1 MVYFTENRQ
10 FEIPATPQCKLFFTA
25 IPQYRNTAIPQY
37 RNTAC
42 NPRSCLE
49 DLPHGK
55 RLVREDP
62 SRAQLLVKRLFETV
76 ALVSW

>member
-10 FEIPATPQCKLFFTA
+10 FEIPATPQCKLFF
-25 IPQYRNTAIPQY
+25 TAIPQY